1 MVGRRERVVNALLP
15 AGFEDLGPLVEYW
28 AGEDLQTRWDRRA
41 RASMDDICGFYDT
54 MLPRAET
61 ALAYLQPKPLD
72 DLSPA
77 DSRLYRLVLSLAHA
91 AMAVELHGQ
100 PRAAFS
106 PFPHAIRVTRGP
118 APFD

>member
-1 MVGRRERVVNALLP
+1 MGEALP
-15 AGFEDLGPLVEYW
+15 SGFEDLEPLVGYW
-28 AGEDLQTRWDRRA
+28 SGVDVQERWDRRA
-41 RASMDDICGFYDT
+41 RASMEDISAFYHA
-54 MLPRAET
+54 MLPRAEA

-72 DLSPA
+72 GLNDA

>member
-1 MVGRRERVVNALLP
+1 MGETLP
-15 AGFEDLGPLVEYW
+15 GGFEDLEALVDYW
-28 AGEDLQTRWDRRA
+28 GGEDVQTRWDRRA
-41 RASMDDICGFYDT
+41 RASMADIRAFYDT

-72 DLSPA
+72 SLCPPDA
-77 DSRLYRLVLSLAHA
+77 RLYRLVLSLAHA

>member
-1 MVGRRERVVNALLP
+1 MACTLP
-15 AGFEDLGPLVEYW
+15 GEFKDLEPLTEYW
-28 AGEDLQTRWDRRA
+28 AGEDVQTRWDRRA
-41 RASMDDICGFYDT
+41 RADMADIRSFYDA
-54 MLPRAET
+54 MLPRADE

-72 DLSPA
+72 SLCDEDA
-77 DSRLYRLVLSLAHA
+77 RLYRMVLSLAHA

-100 PRAAFS
+100 SRAPFS

>member
-1 MVGRRERVVNALLP
+1 MDALLP
-15 AGFEDLGPLVEYW
+15 AGFEELEPLVEYW
-28 AGEDLQTRWDRRA
+28 SGEDVQTRWDRRA
-41 RASMDDICGFYDT
+41 RASMDDIRGFYNM

-72 DLSPA
+72 GLTAA

-118 APFD
+118 TPFD